1 MSQVEQRQPD
11 PHTLIRIL
19 KKIPFFSGLQDFEYE
34 ALLNICRILPQVAG
48 TPLFYSGEPGHQM
61 YLVLSGQIE
70 IRTPKGMINCAVGPG
85 EIIGEVALVM
95 SLPKRS
101 ADAIVV
107 SESVLLVISREDVE
121 ALLAKAP
128 RVSYLIMRN
137 IAQVLAERMIA
148 NNRRLDG
155 Y

>member
-1 MSQVEQRQPD
+1 MAPPENRQTD
-11 PHTLIRIL
+11 PRTLIRIL
-19 KKIPFFSGLQDFEYE
+19 KKIPFFAGLQDIEYE
-34 ALLNICRILPQVAG
+34 ALLNICRIMPQVAG
-48 TPLFYSGEPGHQM
+48 ATLFNAGDSGHLM
-61 YLVLSGQIE
+61 YMVLSGQVE
-70 IRTPKGMINCAVGPG
+70 IRTPKGRVNCAIGPG

-95 SLPKRS
+95 DMPRRS
-101 ADAIVV
+101 ADAIVMQ
-107 SESVLLVISREDVE
+107 ESVFLMISREDVE
-121 ALLAKAP
+121 ALLSKAP

>member
-1 MSQVEQRQPD
+1 MVRPEQRQPD
-11 PHTLIRIL
+11 PNTLIRIL

-34 ALLNICRILPQVAG
+34 ALLNICRIMPQVAG
-48 TPLFYSGEPGHQM
+48 SILFRSGDSGHQM
-61 YLVLSGQIE
+61 YLILSGQVE
-70 IRTPKGMINCAVGPG
+70 IRTPKGRINLALGPG
-85 EIIGEVALVM
+85 DIIGEVALVM

-101 ADAIVV
+101 ADAILI
-107 SESVLLVISREDVE
+107 EDSVLLAISREDVE
-121 ALLAKAP
+121 KLLARAP